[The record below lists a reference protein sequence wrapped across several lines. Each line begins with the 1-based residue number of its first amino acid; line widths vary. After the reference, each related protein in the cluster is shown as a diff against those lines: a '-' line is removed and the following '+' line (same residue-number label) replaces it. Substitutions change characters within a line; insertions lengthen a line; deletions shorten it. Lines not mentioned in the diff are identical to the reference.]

1 MLTASANWISF
12 FCSFLFFFFFFFF
25 FFWKIKFSK
34 DHRIK
39 GKRCAVKVDIF
50 YCYSTVCTFT
60 NIVFRQICDGICVS
74 GKQAEYLNILPFED
88 QCFHHIETIID
99 WFLYDGNVGRERV
112 NISNNTRSVWQ
123 YNLTLILAMDSSKLS
138 TKYLFKIRNK
148 CWRLI

>member
-1 MLTASANWISF
+1 MLIASANWISF
-12 FCSFLFFFFFFFF
+12 FFSFLFFFFLKN
-25 FFWKIKFSK
+25 KIFKRPQNWRK
-34 DHRIK
+34 TLRCK
-39 GKRCAVKVDIF
+39 GRHFLLLF
-50 YCYSTVCTFT
+50 YGLTFT
-60 NIVFRQICDGICVS
+60 NIVFRQICGGICVS

-112 NISNNTRSVWQ
+112 NISNNTRNVWQ